1 MVAAAF
7 MVMDK
12 VLRAVL
18 VEEVKDIFWEEGVDM
33 PGVGSEVVVVF
44 VQATVELEEVEVT
57 LGEMVQLMNSS
68 PVEEEVDLLTMEQIS
83 KMNVVSI
90 AINMAE
96 WSSRFFSEMDIA
108 ALSLTCSG
116 HYCGWAPF

>member
-1 MVAAAF
+1 MAAAAF
-7 MVMDK
+7 TVMDK

-18 VEEVKDIFWEEGVDM
+18 VEEVKDMFREDGVDM
-33 PGVGSEVVVVF
+33 LGVGSEVVVVF

-68 PVEEEVDLLTMEQIS
+68 PVGEEVDLLTMEQIS

-90 AINMAE
+90 SISMAE
-96 WSSRFFSEMDIA
+96 
-108 ALSLTCSG
+108 
-116 HYCGWAPF
+116 

>member
-1 MVAAAF
+1 MAAAF
-7 MVMDK
+7 TVMDK

-18 VEEVKDIFWEEGVDM
+18 VEEVKDIFREEGVDM

-68 PVEEEVDLLTMEQIS
+68 PVGEEVDLLTMEQIS
-83 KMNVVSI
+83 KMNVV
-90 AINMAE
+90 
-96 WSSRFFSEMDIA
+96 
-108 ALSLTCSG
+108 
-116 HYCGWAPF
+116 

>member
-1 MVAAAF
+1 MAF
-7 MVMDK
+7 TVMDK

-18 VEEVKDIFWEEGVDM
+18 VEEVKDMFREDGVDM
-33 PGVGSEVVVVF
+33 LGVGSEVVVVF

-96 WSSRFFSEMDIA
+96 
-108 ALSLTCSG
+108 
-116 HYCGWAPF
+116 